1 MTPAEY
7 ATLVVLL
14 AGALVATAMLVSWAL
29 EQRGL
34 LAPADRRHPP
44 VFDPDYVPP
53 PEGDG

>member
-29 EQRGL
+29 EQRGM
-34 LAPADRRHPP
+34 LAPADRRRPP

-53 PEGDG
+53 ETDA